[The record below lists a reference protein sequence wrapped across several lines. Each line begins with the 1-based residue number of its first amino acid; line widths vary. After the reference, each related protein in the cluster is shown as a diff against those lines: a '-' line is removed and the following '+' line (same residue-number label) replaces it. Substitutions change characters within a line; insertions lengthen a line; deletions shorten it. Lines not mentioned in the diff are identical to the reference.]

1 MHWQHESMKP
11 KHMRAYMDCAHAFA
25 RCSVGERLKVG
36 TVIVK
41 GNRIIS
47 CGYNALPEHLHG
59 PLEDEYSKTKPEVRH
74 SEKNALMGL
83 VRSSES
89 AVGAT
94 MFCTHSSCYLCA
106 VDIVDAGI
114 VTLVFRNF
122 FRTNE
127 GLLHLMKAGVEVVL
141 QHGDEFTV
149 LRLEDLDVG
158 VDVANSSNPG
168 RVTSCTC

>member
-1 MHWQHESMKP
+1 MKH
-11 KHMRAYMDCAHAFA
+11 KHMLAYMDCARAFA

-59 PLEDEYSKTKPEVRH
+59 PLENERNKTKPEVRH

-114 VTLVFRNF
+114 TKFVFEKFYRD
-122 FRTNE
+122 TG
-127 GLLHLMKAGVEVVL
+127 GLIHFLKTGVEVYLKVGETFEQL
-141 QHGDEFTV
+141 Q
-149 LRLEDLDVG
+149 LEDFNVG
-158 VDVANSSNPG
+158 SNVAYPSDAS
-168 RVTSCTC
+168 RCDTCLI